1 MRKYLIAGLL
11 VWMPLGITFLVIR
24 AIVGLL
30 DKTLLLIPEMY
41 RPETLLGFNIPG
53 LGVALAIILVL
64 VTGMI
69 VANFL
74 GKRLI
79 GAWEKF
85 LARIPLV
92 RSLYAA
98 IKQIMEAVLSTDAQ
112 SFRKVLLIEY
122 PRKGL
127 WSLAFMTSDNL
138 GEVQAKTAGEV
149 MSVFIPTTPNPTSG
163 FIIMVPKDDVIELD
177 MAVEDGLKMIISLGV
192 AVPPW
197 QKEQLVAEQK
207 TAQKEAQQIAKPTD
221 TETK

>member
-1 MRKYLIAGLL
+1 MRKYVIAGLL

-30 DKTLLLIPEMY
+30 DRTLLLLPEPY
-41 RPETLLGFNIPG
+41 QPDNLLGMHIPG
-53 LGVALAIILVL
+53 LGVLLAAVLVL
-64 VTGMI
+64 TTGMI

-74 GKRLI
+74 GKRLVV
-79 GAWEKF
+79 AWEHF

-122 PRKGL
+122 PRKGV
-127 WSLAFMTSDNL
+127 WSLAFLTSDNL
-138 GEVQAKTAGEV
+138 GEVQAKTSSEV
-149 MSVFIPTTPNPTSG
+149 ISVFIPTTPNPTSG

-197 QKEQLVAEQK
+197 QKDELVAEQQANK
-207 TAQKEAQQIAKPTD
+207 ITSNSE
-221 TETK
+221 

>member
-11 VWMPLGITFLVIR
+11 VWMPLGVTFLVIR

-30 DKTLLLIPEMY
+30 DSTLLLLPEGY
-41 RPETLLGFNIPG
+41 HPDQLLGIHIPG
-53 LGVALAIILVL
+53 IGVLLAIILVL
-64 VTGMI
+64 VTGMV

-74 GKRLI
+74 GKRIILF
-79 GAWEKF
+79 WEQL
-85 LARIPLV
+85 LAKIPLV

-127 WSLAFMTSDNL
+127 WSLAFMTSENL
-138 GEVQAKTAGEV
+138 GEVQSKTAKAV
-149 MSVFIPTTPNPTSG
+149 ISVFIPTTPNPTSG
-163 FIIMVPKDDVIELD
+163 FIIMVPSDDVVELN
-177 MAVEDGLKMIISLGV
+177 MSVEDGLKMIISLGV

-197 QKEQLVAEQK
+197 KANEM
-207 TAQKEAQQIAKPTD
+207 TD
-221 TETK
+221 LPIQSSSTGLK

>member
-1 MRKYLIAGLL
+1 MRKYIIAGLL

-30 DKTLLLIPEMY
+30 DRTLLLLPEPY
-41 RPETLLGFNIPG
+41 QPDNLLGMHIPG
-53 LGVALAIILVL
+53 LGVLLAAILVL
-64 VTGMI
+64 TTGMI

-74 GKRLI
+74 GKRLVVS
-79 GAWEKF
+79 WEHF

-112 SFRKVLLIEY
+112 SFRKVLLLEY
-122 PRKGL
+122 PRKGV
-127 WSLAFMTSDNL
+127 WSLAFLTSDNL
-138 GEVQAKTAGEV
+138 GEVQAKTSSEV
-149 MSVFIPTTPNPTSG
+149 ISVFIPTTPNPTSG

-197 QKEQLVAEQK
+197 QKDELVVERQANKITPNSE
-207 TAQKEAQQIAKPTD
+207 
-221 TETK
+221 

>member
-11 VWMPLGITFLVIR
+11 VWMPLGVTFLVIR

-30 DKTLLLIPEMY
+30 DSTLLLLPEGY
-41 RPETLLGFNIPG
+41 HPDQLLGIHIPG
-53 LGVALAIILVL
+53 IGVLLAIILVL

-74 GKRLI
+74 GKRIILF
-79 GAWEKF
+79 WEQL
-85 LARIPLV
+85 LAKIPLV

-127 WSLAFMTSDNL
+127 WSLAFMTSENL
-138 GEVQAKTAGEV
+138 GEVQSKTAKAV
-149 MSVFIPTTPNPTSG
+149 ISVFIPTTPNPTSG
-163 FIIMVPKDDVIELD
+163 FIIMVPSDDVVELN
-177 MAVEDGLKMIISLGV
+177 MSVEDGLKMIISLGV

-197 QKEQLVAEQK
+197 KANEM
-207 TAQKEAQQIAKPTD
+207 TD
-221 TETK
+221 LPIQSPSAGLK

>member
-1 MRKYLIAGLL
+1 MRKYVIAGLL

-24 AIVGLL
+24 AIVSLL
-30 DKTLLLIPEMY
+30 DRTLLLLPEMY
-41 RPETLLGFNIPG
+41 QPDNLLGVHIPG
-53 LGVALAIILVL
+53 LGVVLAAVLVL
-64 VTGMI
+64 ATGMI

-79 GAWEKF
+79 ATWEHF

-92 RSLYAA
+92 RSLYAG
-98 IKQIMEAVLSTDAQ
+98 IKQIMEAVLATDAK

-127 WSLAFMTSDNL
+127 WSVAFMTSDDL
-138 GEVQAKTAGEV
+138 GEVQAKTHADV
-149 MSVFIPTTPNPTSG
+149 ISVFIPTTPNPTSG
-163 FIIMVPKDDVIELD
+163 FVIMVPKAEVIELN

-197 QKEQLVAEQK
+197 QKDALIGEHS
-207 TAQKEAQQIAKPTD
+207 TD
-221 TETK
+221 DHERSESSS

>member
-1 MRKYLIAGLL
+1 MRKYIIAGLL

-30 DKTLLLIPEMY
+30 DRTLLLLPEPY
-41 RPETLLGFNIPG
+41 QPDNLLGMHIPG
-53 LGVALAIILVL
+53 LGVLLAAILVL
-64 VTGMI
+64 TTGMI

-74 GKRLI
+74 GKRLVVS
-79 GAWEKF
+79 WEHF

-122 PRKGL
+122 PRKGV
-127 WSLAFMTSDNL
+127 WSLAFLTSDNL
-138 GEVQAKTAGEV
+138 GEVQAKTSSEV
-149 MSVFIPTTPNPTSG
+149 ISVFIPTTPNPTSG
-163 FIIMVPKDDVIELD
+163 FIIMVQKDDVIELD

-197 QKEQLVAEQK
+197 QKDELVVERQANKITPNSE
-207 TAQKEAQQIAKPTD
+207 
-221 TETK
+221 

>member
-1 MRKYLIAGLL
+1 MRKYVIAGLL

-30 DKTLLLIPEMY
+30 DRTLLLLPEPY
-41 RPETLLGFNIPG
+41 QPDNLLGMHIPG
-53 LGVALAIILVL
+53 LGVLLAAILVL
-64 VTGMI
+64 TTGMI

-74 GKRLI
+74 GKRLVV
-79 GAWEKF
+79 AWEHF

-122 PRKGL
+122 PRKGV
-127 WSLAFMTSDNL
+127 WSLAFLTSDNL
-138 GEVQAKTAGEV
+138 GEVQAKTSSEV
-149 MSVFIPTTPNPTSG
+149 ISVFIPTTPNPTSG

-192 AVPPW
+192 AVPAW
-197 QKEQLVAEQK
+197 QKDELVAEQQANK
-207 TAQKEAQQIAKPTD
+207 ITSNSE
-221 TETK
+221 